1 MATMKKKTT
10 KKAAAKRFVTA
21 KEYDDME
28 NMYYRLKRKVYN
40 LATSGK
46 LNETAEEQMKKFN
59 KALEKA
65 RSSVNWYR
73 ATNYARG

>member
-1 MATMKKKTT
+1 MATTKKTT
-10 KKAAAKRFVTA
+10 KKSPAKRFVTA

-28 NMYYRLKRKVYN
+28 NMYYRLKRKAYD
-40 LATSGK
+40 LANGGK
-46 LNETAEEQMKKFN
+46 LNETAQEQMKKFV

>member
-1 MATMKKKTT
+1 MATT
-10 KKAAAKRFVTA
+10 KKTKKTATKRFVTG

-46 LNETAEEQMKKFN
+46 LNDTAEEQMKKFN
-59 KALEKA
+59 KGLEKA

-73 ATNYARG
+73 ATNYERG